1 MAVSERGSW
10 TGNAGF
16 VLAAAGS
23 AIGLGN
29 IWMFPYRAGV
39 NGGAAF
45 VLVYLLA
52 VVAVGIPLMIAEV
65 MIGRA
70 TQRNPVGAFMV
81 LRSKSAWSLVG
92 WLGVVSG
99 FVILS
104 YYGVVAGW
112 ALDYTWRSATGA
124 LYAGGAGSSAAEFS
138 KLVADG
144 PRQVILQAIFM
155 TATIL
160 VVARGVEA
168 GIEKAS
174 KVLMPALFV
183 LVLILLGF
191 ALSSSGARE
200 GLEFLLKPRFDELTS
215 ASVLAALGQAFFSL
229 SLGMGAM
236 ITYGSYLSP
245 RENITKAVFSIALMD
260 TVLAILA
267 GLVIFPFVFSFGLEP
282 GAGPGLV
289 FITLPNAFEQLPASL
304 FLSTAFF
311 ALLLFAA
318 LTSAISLLEVVV
330 AFLIDQFGL
339 PRGSA
344 AWGAGGAIFV
354 LGVPSAVTAG
364 FLDRVD
370 GLATNWL
377 LPVGGLL
384 IAMFAGWALSRDE
397 ARGAYSGEGNG
408 RAFER
413 GFEPWR
419 FCIRYIAPI
428 AVAVILLQNIGLFS
442 E

>member
-1 MAVSERGSW
+1 MADPERGTW
-10 TGNAGF
+10 
-16 VLAAAGS
+16 AGS

-29 IWMFPYRAGV
+29 IWMFPFRTGV

-52 VVAVGIPLMIAEV
+52 VLAVGIPLMVAEV

-70 TQRNPVGAFMV
+70 TKRNPVGAFMA
-81 LRSKSAWSLVG
+81 LRPRTAWPLVG
-92 WLGVVSG
+92 WIGVIAG

-124 LYAGGAGSSAAEFS
+124 LYADGAAGFEKGFS
-138 KLVADG
+138 DLTSNG
-144 PRQVILQAIFM
+144 PRQVFLQAVFM
-155 TATIL
+155 AATIL

-174 KVLMPALFV
+174 KVLMPSLFV

-191 ALSSSGARE
+191 ALSSSGAQA
-200 GLEFLLKPRFDELTS
+200 GLEFLLKPRFEELTS
-215 ASVLAALGQAFFSL
+215 TAVLAALGQAFFSL

-236 ITYGSYLSP
+236 ITYGSYLSTH
-245 RENITKAVFSIALMD
+245 ENITKAAFSIAFMD
-260 TVLAILA
+260 TVLAMLA
-267 GLVIFPFVFSFGLEP
+267 GLVIFPLVFSFGLEP

-289 FITLPNAFEQLPASL
+289 FITLPNAFDQLPATG

-330 AFLIDQFGL
+330 AFLIDQFKL

-344 AWGAGGAIFV
+344 SWTAGIAIFL
-354 LGVPSAVTAG
+354 LGVPSATFDG

-370 GLATNWL
+370 GLASNWL

-384 IAMFAGWALSRDE
+384 IAVFAGWALRRDE
-397 ARGAYSGEGNG
+397 SQAAYWGEEEG
-408 RAFER
+408 RRADR
-413 GFEPWR
+413 GFDPWR
-419 FCIRYIAPI
+419 FCIRFVAPV
-428 AVAVILLQNIGLFS
+428 AVAVILLQNLGLFGS
-442 E
+442 